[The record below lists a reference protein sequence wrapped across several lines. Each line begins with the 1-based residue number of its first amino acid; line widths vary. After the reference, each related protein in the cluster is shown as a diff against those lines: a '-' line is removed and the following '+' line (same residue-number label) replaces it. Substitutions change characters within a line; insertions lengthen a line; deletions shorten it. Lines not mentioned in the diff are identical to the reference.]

1 MQKIEFADSAQ
12 STIGVEWE
20 IALVDHE
27 TADLCSVAEKVL
39 CKLKDDAGISH
50 EEEHPT
56 IKPELLMNTV
66 EIVTGVHH
74 TVAEAS
80 AELRENVRTL
90 SEVTTPMGVDLYCA
104 GSHPFAAPTSQP
116 VTDKDRYANL
126 IDRTQWWGRQMVIYG
141 VHVHVGL
148 DDREKALPITDGL
161 INYQPHFQALSAS
174 SPYWGGEDTGYAS
187 QRALM
192 FQQLPTAGIPFHFN
206 TWSEYEAYVADM
218 LYTGVIDDISEIRW
232 DVRPVARLGTVEMRI
247 CDGMSSLEDI
257 SAITALTQCL
267 VHDMSLSLEAGNKI
281 PVMPDW
287 YRVENKWRAARY
299 GLDAIIILNAQGD
312 EMLVTDH
319 LRSEIKRLTPIS
331 EQLGC
336 ADELQG
342 INRLIERGAEYQ
354 LQREVFAAS
363 GGDFREIVRTN
374 VSRMLTQTNG

>member
-20 IALVDHE
+20 IALVDHD

-39 CKLKDDAGISH
+39 CKLKDDAGIPH

-56 IKPELLMNTV
+56 IKPELLLNTV

-74 TVAEAS
+74 TVAEAT

-116 VTDKDRYANL
+116 VTDKERYANL

-161 INYQPHFQALSAS
+161 VNYQPHFQALSAS

-206 TWSEYEAYVADM
+206 TWSEYESYVADM

-312 EMLVTDH
+312 EMLVSDH
-319 LRSEIKRLTPIS
+319 LRGEVERLMPIA

-336 ADELQG
+336 TLELQG
-342 INRLIERGAEYQ
+342 IIRLIERGAEYQ
-354 LQREVFAAS
+354 LQRNVFAAS
-363 GGDFREIVRTN
+363 GGDFREVVKNN
-374 VSRMLTQTNG
+374 VSRMLTQVR

>member
-1 MQKIEFADSAQ
+1 MQKIKFADSAQ

-27 TADLCSVAEKVL
+27 TADLCSVAERVL

-66 EIVTGVHH
+66 EVVTGVHH
-74 TVAEAS
+74 TVAEAA

-148 DDREKALPITDGL
+148 NDREKALPITDGL

-319 LRSEIKRLTPIS
+319 LRSEVKRLTPLS

-342 INRLIERGAEYQ
+342 IIRLIERGAEYQ

-363 GGDFREIVRTN
+363 GGDFREIVRNN
-374 VSRMLTQTNG
+374 VSRMLTQAN

>member
-20 IALVDHE
+20 IALVDQE

-39 CKLKDDAGISH
+39 CKLKDDAGIPH

-74 TVAEAS
+74 TVAEAA

-116 VTDKDRYANL
+116 VTDKERYANL

-148 DDREKALPITDGL
+148 NDREKALPITDGL

-319 LRSEIKRLTPIS
+319 LRSEIKRLTPVA

-336 ADELQG
+336 SDELQG
-342 INRLIERGAEYQ
+342 IIRLIERGAEYQ
-354 LQREVFAAS
+354 LQRSVFASS
-363 GGDFREIVRTN
+363 GGDFREIVKDN
-374 VSRMLTQTNG
+374 VARLTVQAF

>member
-20 IALVDHE
+20 IALVDHD

-39 CKLKDDAGISH
+39 CKLKDDAGIPH

-56 IKPELLMNTV
+56 IKPELLLNTV

-74 TVAEAS
+74 TVAEAT

-116 VTDKDRYANL
+116 VTDKERYANL

-161 INYQPHFQALSAS
+161 VNYQPHFQALSAS

-206 TWSEYEAYVADM
+206 TWSEYESYVADM

-312 EMLVTDH
+312 EMLVSDH
-319 LRSEIKRLTPIS
+319 LRSEVKRLMPIA

-342 INRLIERGAEYQ
+342 IIRLIERGAEYQ

-374 VSRMLTQTNG
+374 VSRMITQTN

>member
-20 IALVDHE
+20 IALVDQE
-27 TADLCSVAEKVL
+27 TADLCSVAEQVL
-39 CKLKDDAGISH
+39 CKLKDDAGIPH

-74 TVAEAS
+74 TVAEAA
-80 AELRENVRTL
+80 AELRDNVRTL

-116 VTDKDRYANL
+116 VTDKERYANL

-148 DDREKALPITDGL
+148 NDREKALPITDGL

-319 LRSEIKRLTPIS
+319 LHSEVKRLLPIA

-336 ADELQG
+336 TAELQG
-342 INRLIERGAEYQ
+342 IIQLIERGAEYQ
-354 LQREVFAAS
+354 LQRNVFVAS
-363 GGDFREIVRTN
+363 GGDFREVVKNN
-374 VSRMLTQTNG
+374 VARMLTQAV

>member
-1 MQKIEFADSAQ
+1 MQKIEFADSPQ

-20 IALVDHE
+20 IALVNRE
-27 TADLCSVAEKVL
+27 NADLCSVAEKVL
-39 CKLKDDAGISH
+39 DKLKEDAGIPSG
-50 EEEHPT
+50 EEHPT

-66 EIVTGVHH
+66 EVVTGVHR
-74 TVAEAS
+74 TVADA
-80 AELRENVRTL
+80 ADELRANVRRL
-90 SEVTTPMGVDLYCA
+90 REVTDPMGVDLYCA

-116 VTDKDRYANL
+116 VTDKERYANL

-141 VHVHVGL
+141 IHVHVGL

-206 TWSEYEAYVADM
+206 SWSEYEAYVADM
-218 LYTGVIDDISEIRW
+218 LHTGVIDDISEIRW
-232 DVRPVARLGTVEMRI
+232 DVRPVNRLGTVEMRI

-267 VHDMSLSLEAGNKI
+267 VHDMSMSLEAGYKI
-281 PVMPDW
+281 PVMPAW
-287 YRVENKWRAARY
+287 HRVENKWRAARY

-319 LRSEIKRLTPIS
+319 LRNEVKRLAPVA

-336 ADELQG
+336 QDELQG
-342 INRLIERGAEYQ
+342 IIRLIERGAGYQ
-354 LQREVFAAS
+354 IQRQIFATT
-363 GGDFREIVRTN
+363 GGDFQAVVKDN
-374 VSRMLTQTNG
+374 VAQMNAV

>member
-1 MQKIEFADSAQ
+1 MQKIKFADSAQ

-27 TADLCSVAEKVL
+27 TADLCSVAERVL
-39 CKLKDDAGISH
+39 CKLKEDAGISH

-66 EIVTGVHH
+66 EVVTGVHH
-74 TVAEAS
+74 TVAEAA

-148 DDREKALPITDGL
+148 NDREKALPITDGL

-319 LRSEIKRLTPIS
+319 LRSEVKRLTPIS
-331 EQLGC
+331 EQLDC

-342 INRLIERGAEYQ
+342 IIRLIERGAEYQ

-363 GGDFREIVRTN
+363 GGDFREIVRNN
-374 VSRMLTQTNG
+374 VSRMLTQAN